1 MNYEKKIRKG
11 MRYTCY
17 NIYTS
22 YIVILFIL
30 SLFVM
35 TSYTIIVSPADGIN
49 DSFIDPI
56 VKTIVNI

>member
-1 MNYEKKIRKG
+1 

-17 NIYTS
+17 NIYTL

-35 TSYTIIVSPADGIN
+35 TSYTIIVSPDGIN